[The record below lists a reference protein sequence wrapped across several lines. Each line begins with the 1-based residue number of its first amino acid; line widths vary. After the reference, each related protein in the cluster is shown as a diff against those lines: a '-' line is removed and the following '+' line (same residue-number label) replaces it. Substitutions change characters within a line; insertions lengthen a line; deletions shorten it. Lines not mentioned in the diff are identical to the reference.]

1 MQAATFTRGGGP
13 DEGADLQQFLDSRSL
28 LGFQLDASHLHD
40 VLQSMLRN
48 QQQHQQRV
56 GRRLQAIESA
66 VQDLDRR
73 VGTVEQN
80 ALLGSDGDTLK
91 QQLALIRQGLDDVH
105 QRIVP
110 ELRGAVSD
118 TSNRCIEVERGLVDV
133 ADRRMRPLEQAH
145 ASLDRGLADCGG
157 RVSKLEREAGKNDRA
172 LGDIV
177 NRVPALEHE
186 IARARDGI
194 DGLSRDIDRESHA
207 RKEAIDSV
215 LGTAGG
221 GAGWREA
228 LEEMNDRVN
237 DNFHAV
243 EQASRA
249 VDVELTKLRTDVA
262 NLRVELNTLDNNTRY
277 KLGKVS
283 DDVDEKFRMLL
294 ETLRAFESNSAQM
307 EETLAAAGRALAHQ
321 RHRAATAA
329 GSIPSPATSRASG
342 Y

>member
-1 MQAATFTRGGGP
+1 MQPASFTRGP
-13 DEGADLQQFLDSRSL
+13 VQDEGADLQQFLDSRSL

-40 VLQSMLRN
+40 VLQTIVRN
-48 QQQHQQRV
+48 QNQHQQRV
-56 GRRLQAIESA
+56 GRRLGAIEAA

-80 ALLGSDGDTLK
+80 AFLGGEGDSLK
-91 QQLALIRQGLDDVH
+91 QQLTTIRQVVDEMHHRV
-105 QRIVP
+105 VP
-110 ELRGAVSD
+110 ELRHAIADNTNKCGG
-118 TSNRCIEVERGLVDV
+118 VERGLQELG
-133 ADRRMRPLEQAH
+133 DRRVRPLEQAQ
-145 ASLDRGLADCGG
+145 SVVDRGLADCGG
-157 RVSKLEREAGKNDRA
+157 RVAKLERDAGKNDRA
-172 LGDIV
+172 VGEMS
-177 NRVPALEHE
+177 NRIPALEHE
-186 IARARDGI
+186 LARARDGI
-194 DGLSRDIDRESHA
+194 DGLSRDLDREAHA
-207 RKEAIDSV
+207 RKEAIENV
-215 LGTAGG
+215 LGTAGTAG
-221 GAGWREA
+221 GWREA

-262 NLRVELNTLDNNTRY
+262 NLRVELNTLDNNTRF
-277 KLGKVS
+277 KIGKVS

-294 ETLRAFESNSAQM
+294 DTLRAFESNSAQM

-329 GSIPSPATSRASG
+329 GSVPSPAASRASG